1 MPSFH
6 LTLLSE
12 AVTSKPSS
20 RQLSILVTLRTEHA
34 AGEVQ
39 RPFHTLYVLNK
50 KREWLYIYEDAL
62 VVVTTREVSKY
73 MQ

>member
-1 MPSFH
+1 
-6 LTLLSE
+6 
-12 AVTSKPSS
+12 
-20 RQLSILVTLRTEHA
+20 VTLRTEHA